1 MTAPTTARKPM
12 QTTTVTTMATV
23 SPTDSAAASLKR
35 SCVAAICFLWRSSLS
50 SCKGTLLELRIEAVV
65 TKERIERNKE
75 HTILCSCC
83 LLMFLVLG
91 DLGNPGSSHSTFAT
105 GFPLLHSIFEC
116 FSWKDSFWNTTK
128 KAATLWQ
135 MGGSD
140 ADVCCRYTSADAA
153 VAEANLSQAR
163 LEPTHKLVLRLCV

>member
-65 TKERIERNKE
+65 TKERIERKKE

-83 LLMFLVLG
+83 FLAILDPLTLSFMMPPDFHSCIPSLNASAGKTHSEMPLGKWVGVMQKGRGGRLLQIYIG
-91 DLGNPGSSHSTFAT
+91 RCCSS
-105 GFPLLHSIFEC
+105 
-116 FSWKDSFWNTTK
+116 
-128 KAATLWQ
+128 
-135 MGGSD
+135 
-140 ADVCCRYTSADAA
+140 
-153 VAEANLSQAR
+153 
-163 LEPTHKLVLRLCV
+163 